1 LHHRGAWPPYLD
13 VVGRVPPAFVEGAR
27 CVIVHRGVRIDAASI
42 AISPEALGDRDER
55 GGVAV
60 AAMLRPDGQ
69 TVELS
74 EVVPLVQLDGDE
86 AAERMRV
93 V

>member
-1 LHHRGAWPPYLD
+1 
-13 VVGRVPPAFVEGAR
+13 
-27 CVIVHRGVRIDAASI
+27 
-42 AISPEALGDRDER
+42 
-55 GGVAV
+55 
-60 AAMLRPDGQ
+60 MLRPDGQ